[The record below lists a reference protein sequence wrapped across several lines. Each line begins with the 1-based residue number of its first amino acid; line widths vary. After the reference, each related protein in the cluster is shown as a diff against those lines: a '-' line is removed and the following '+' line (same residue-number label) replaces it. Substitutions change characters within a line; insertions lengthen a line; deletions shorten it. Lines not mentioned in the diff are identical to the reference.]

1 MDRNKPI
8 LKTAVPHEW
17 MEQLEM
23 LAKQTGCSV
32 SELLRDAIAQYL
44 GICEQPASQTL
55 DQFRTELNTFKVSIS
70 QLDEKVNNLSSN
82 SRLLTTL
89 SLKIAVLEEI
99 VAKNT
104 TPAKNTATSSQ
115 LLDDD
120 DDCDEP
126 DEILTDFLPR

>member
-1 MDRNKPI
+1 MNRNIPV
-8 LKTAVPHEW
+8 LKTAVPQEW
-17 MEQLEM
+17 IKQLET

-44 GICEQPASQTL
+44 KISEQPSSQTL
-55 DQFRTELNTFKVSIS
+55 DEFRTELNTFKISIS
-70 QLDEKVNNLSSN
+70 QLTKKVNGLSSN
-82 SRLLTTL
+82 SHLLTTL
-89 SLKIAVLEEI
+89 SMRMAALEGTS
-99 VAKNT
+99 AKNT
-104 TPAKNTATSSQ
+104 STSSQ